1 MANYVSYVYYPV
13 LIGFLPM
20 TIISLLSLLSYQNVR
35 RIIRRR
41 IPVFRRRLDQ
51 QLTGM
56 VLIRVIIFVILTL
69 PYTVLRI
76 YTYVAKITPSSN
88 LCAFAIQNLV
98 SSILGT
104 VLNLNY
110 AVSFYMFCVAFR
122 RQVKHALIKKCWR
135 QCKLWCFSGKNQI
148 NPDVVMN
155 TRPIDSDEIID

>member
-20 TIISLLSLLSYQNVR
+20 TITSLLSLLSYRNV
-35 RIIRRR
+35 RRR
-41 IPVFRRRLDQ
+41 IPVVRRRLDQ

-76 YTYVAKITPSSN
+76 YTYVTKITPSSN
-88 LCAFAIQNLV
+88 LYAFAIQNLV

-104 VLNLNY
+104 VVNLNY
-110 AVSFYMFCVAFR
+110 AVSFYVFCVAFR
-122 RQVKHALIKKCWR
+122 RFHRQVKHVLIKKCWR
-135 QCKLWCFSGKNQI
+135 QCKLWCSSGKNQI

-155 TRPIDSDEIID
+155 TRPTDSDEIID